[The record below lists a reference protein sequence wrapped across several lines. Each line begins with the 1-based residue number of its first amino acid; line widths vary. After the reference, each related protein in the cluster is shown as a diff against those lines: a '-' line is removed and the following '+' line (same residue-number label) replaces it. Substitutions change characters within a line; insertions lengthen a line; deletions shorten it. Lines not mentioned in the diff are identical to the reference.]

1 MANRMFNR
9 VQAIDK
15 EVKHIY
21 GQFKITDGSGT
32 TRFNADDQELS
43 VGVKNVVHDSG
54 GKFTITLGVPGGATD
69 KYNKLLFASFI
80 GEHTTHHGVNG
91 GIAYQL
97 NTLPG
102 SGTDSN
108 DIIASDGQVKFMTIK
123 DDGTLQDPKSGEVV
137 RFHLIVKN
145 SNQPGLGGS

>member
-1 MANRMFNR
+1 MANRNFNR

-21 GQFKITDGSGT
+21 GQFLITDGSGT
-32 TRFNADDQELS
+32 TQFAAAEQVLS
-43 VGVKNVVHDSG
+43 VGVKNVEHDSG
-54 GKFTITLGVPGGATD
+54 GKFTSTLGVPGGKTD

-97 NTLPG
+97 NTLP
-102 SGTDSN
+102 SGTSSN
-108 DIIASDGQVKFMTIK
+108 DLIASDGQVKFMTLK